1 MQDFFPQVVFTVL
14 GIPIRDTVISTWI
27 MMALIVGLAV
37 VARHRWPAAVEGLI
51 SFLGNTISD
60 LMDRPAE
67 PFLPFLGALIIFIAV
82 ANIIGVIPFIIS
94 PTRDINTPL
103 ALALV
108 VFFSVHYFG
117 VRAKGVLGY
126 LKDLASPIFM
136 LPLELVGQFSR
147 TLSLTLRLFGNII
160 STDLV
165 VAVIFALVPLL
176 APLPLIGLSMFTGLL
191 QAYIFTALA
200 AVFIGAGLEASE
212 PVQSESAG
220 QQMDKSAN
228 QQISKSANQQI
239 GKSANHQREG
249 TSI

>member
-1 MQDFFPQVVFTVL
+1 MQDFFPQVVFNVL
-14 GIPIRDTVISTWI
+14 GIPVRDTVISTWI

-37 VARHRWPAAVEGLI
+37 VARLRWPMAVEALI
-51 SFLGNTISD
+51 RFLGDTISD
-60 LMDRPAE
+60 LMGRPTE

-117 VRAKGVLGY
+117 MRSKGVLGY

-160 STDLV
+160 STDMV
-165 VAVIFALVPLL
+165 VAVIFALVPLF
-176 APLPLIGLSMFTGLL
+176 APLPLIGLSIFTGLL

-212 PVQSESAG
+212 PV
-220 QQMDKSAN
+220 
-228 QQISKSANQQI
+228 
-239 GKSANHQREG
+239 
-249 TSI
+249 